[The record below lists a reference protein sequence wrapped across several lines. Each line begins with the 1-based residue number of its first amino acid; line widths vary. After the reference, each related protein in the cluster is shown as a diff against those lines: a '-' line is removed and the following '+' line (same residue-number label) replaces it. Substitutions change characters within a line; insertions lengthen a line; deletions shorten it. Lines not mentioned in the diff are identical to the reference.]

1 MSRQTRSTAKR
12 LTRIRVTT
20 PATRVPDQESQL
32 FDDVNAWESW
42 LDENHNINSGLWLRL
57 AKKDSGVSS
66 VTYDEALDV
75 ALCFGWIDGQRKAL
89 DAQHFIQRFTPRRKG
104 SLWSKR
110 NVNKVATLIESG
122 KMRASGQ
129 AEIDAAQ
136 ADGRWERAYSSSS
149 NAEVPKDFQTALDD
163 DKAAGE
169 FFKTINRS
177 QRYSF
182 LQRLETAKRPETRQ
196 KRIEQYVTLLASG
209 KCL

>member
-12 LTRIRVTT
+12 LTRIRATT
-20 PATRVPDQESQL
+20 PATRVPDQESRL

-75 ALCFGWIDGQRKAL
+75 ALCFGWIDGQRKAI

-110 NVNKVATLIESG
+110 NVNKVAPLIESG
-122 KMRASGQ
+122 KMRPSGQ

-136 ADGRWERAYSSSS
+136 ADGRWERAYSGSGSI
-149 NAEVPKDFQTALDD
+149 EVPKDFQAALDD
-163 DKAAGE
+163 NKAAGE

-182 LQRLETAKRPETRQ
+182 LWRLETAKRPETRQ
-196 KRIEQYVTLLASG
+196 KKIGQFITMLASG